1 MAVLIRQHRF
11 KKIGSIYLSGSDAV
25 CMLQETTWKV
35 LSMDTFSLDDFDNPP
50 LPPRFLYKY
59 LSAERVGNVL
69 ENGTVRFTPLLD
81 TNDTFEVRSTFNTL
95 AGPRMLAML
104 SEQMDNTLSKESV
117 RKLIANTLKENGLG
131 FLSPELALQIAEQHY
146 GSHFM
151 AMLRAQMQQAV
162 DTMLVPYFDDPQNAK
177 KLLEKLGRDLLCF
190 SLSEHMDSPP
200 MWAHY
205 ANNNAGFV
213 VAFDAENAWFH
224 QRKNGEKTRL
234 QKVAYFDGK
243 LDEPLDNPQAAFISK
258 TTDWSYEREWRLYIK
273 DGQADFSVGSAEH
286 PIHLLKFPPEAIDR
300 VILGPKTLPEVA
312 TRIGN
317 AVTTHYPHAKVTR
330 AIPNRQT
337 HTYEEVA
344 E

>member
-1 MAVLIRQHRF
+1 
-11 KKIGSIYLSGSDAV
+11 
-25 CMLQETTWKV
+25 
-35 LSMDTFSLDDFDNPP
+35 MDTFSLDDFDNPP
-50 LPPRFLYKY
+50 PPPRFLYKY

-69 ENGTVRFTPLLD
+69 EEGTVRFTPLLD
-81 TNDTFEVRSTFNTL
+81 TNDTFEVRSTFDTL
-95 AGPRMLAML
+95 AGPKMLAML
-104 SEQMDNTLSKESV
+104 SEQMDNILSKESV
-117 RKLIANTLKENGLG
+117 RKLVADTLKENGLG

-146 GSHFM
+146 GGHFM
-151 AMLRAQMQQAV
+151 GMLRAQMQQAV
-162 DTMLVPYFDDPQNAK
+162 DTMLVRHLNDPENAS

-190 SLSEHMDSPP
+190 SMSERMDSPP

-205 ANNNAGFV
+205 ADNNTGFV
-213 VAFDAENAWFH
+213 VAFDTESTWFR

-234 QKVAYFDGK
+234 QKVTYFDGK

-258 TTDWSYEREWRLYIK
+258 TTDWSYEQEWRLHIK
-273 DGQADFSVGSAEH
+273 DGQADLIVGSVEN

-312 TRIGN
+312 ARIGN
-317 AVTTHYPHAKVTR
+317 AAATHYPHAKVTR
-330 AIPNRQT
+330 AIPNRQS